1 VPNAVGVQEGA
12 YILLGAIFGLSA
24 ETVLALSLLK
34 RARDGAAVLNATESQ
49 SQIGAWVVG
58 A

>member
-1 VPNAVGVQEGA
+1 MTAEATEKPAAQSASPCFAVKPGW
-12 YILLGAIFGLSA
+12 LSP
-24 ETVLALSLLK
+24 
-34 RARDGAAVLNATESQ
+34 AVLNATESQ